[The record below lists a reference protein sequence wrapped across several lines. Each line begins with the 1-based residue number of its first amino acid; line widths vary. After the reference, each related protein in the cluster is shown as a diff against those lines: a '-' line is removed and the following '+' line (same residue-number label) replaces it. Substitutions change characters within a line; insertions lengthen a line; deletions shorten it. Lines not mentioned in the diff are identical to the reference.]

1 MVGNLQH
8 YDIKHY
14 MPNWRDYS
22 SLKIVNE
29 TGLLPC
35 GFCGLIIFKV
45 RHPGKQFN
53 FGDSINSVDFEGVN
67 SYADPVDGEKVLCP
81 NCDAPMLIS
90 DKIDGIKN

>member
-29 TGLLPC
+29 ISKIFSMKLPVALATILNLCGFFSTINQSPSALLLP
-35 GFCGLIIFKV
+35 K
-45 RHPGKQFN
+45 
-53 FGDSINSVDFEGVN
+53 
-67 SYADPVDGEKVLCP
+67 
-81 NCDAPMLIS
+81 
-90 DKIDGIKN
+90 